1 MADPQIPPPAAGG
14 PLILLKAKTYA
25 LIRQGLMR
33 AILPNTLDFDVDR
46 SVAELKFR
54 IRRDLRLH
62 PFQIFLQE
70 TATELRLL
78 VNVGRAVTNS
88 WQVIAGNTV
97 PNIIDVPCQFSGGGE
112 LANDPFGIYGGNVG
126 YSVLAASTTY
136 GVWLVGGNGG
146 GGGDSNTLEY
156 QSIQGYA
163 WASLS
168 VHVSSD
174 YTLPSQAADVSE
186 DVGGSVACAAIF
198 LGKVV
203 VDADKQGIITQYR
216 RSDLVLPAPALPG
229 GFISDVADNDLQA
242 SRVAN
247 PGLYV
252 RVVSPDAD
260 NSITRDAEGSAYY
273 DAP

>member
-97 PNIIDVPCQFSGGGE
+97 PNIIDVPCWFNSGGD
-112 LANDPFGIYGGNVG
+112 LANDPFGFYGVVG
-126 YSVLAASTTY
+126 YATLAASTTY
-136 GVWLVGGNGG
+136 GVWLTGAQAG

-156 QSIQGYA
+156 QTIQGYA
-163 WASLS
+163 WGPLT

-174 YTLPSQAADVSE
+174 YTDPSQAPEVSE
-186 DVGGSVACAAIF
+186 EVGGSVACAAIF
-198 LGKVV
+198 IGKVE

-229 GFISDVADNDLQA
+229 GFVADVADNDLQA
-242 SRVAN
+242 SRVAH

-252 RVVSPDAD
+252 RVVSPDAG
-260 NSITRDAEGSAYY
+260 NSINRDAEGSAYY

>member
-1 MADPQIPPPAAGG
+1 MADPQFPPPAAGG

-33 AILPNTLDFDVDR
+33 AILPDPLNFEVER

-54 IRRDLRLH
+54 LRPSLALH

-112 LANDPFGIYGGNVG
+112 LANDPFGAYGGNVG

-136 GVWLVGGNGG
+136 GVWLVGGNAG

-156 QSIQGYA
+156 QTIQGYA
-163 WASLS
+163 WNSLS
-168 VHVSSD
+168 VHVSSV
-174 YTLPSQAADVSE
+174 YTLPSEAADVSE
-186 DVGGSVACAAIF
+186 AVGASVACAAIF
-198 LGKVV
+198 LGKVE
-203 VDADKQGIITQYR
+203 VDSDKQGVITQYR
-216 RSDLVLPAPALPG
+216 RSDLVLPAPSLPE
-229 GFISDVADNDLQA
+229 GFVADVADNDLQA
-242 SRVAN
+242 TRVDH

-252 RVVSPDAD
+252 RVVSPDAG
-260 NSITRDAEGSAYY
+260 NSITRDSEGSAYY